1 MGLVVAVPIGCLV
14 ALAILFDDGRP
25 ILFCQARRG
34 KDGHLFKVL
43 KFRSMR
49 KDSFHPRS
57 TQAQGRDPRI
67 TRLGWFLRESSL
79 DELPQLWNIL
89 KGDMS
94 FVGPRPLPIDEIQAQ
109 EVERDVPDEAIAGFR
124 ERHTVTPGLTGIA
137 QLFAA
142 RDVPRR
148 FKFRYDLFYIKH
160 RTLWLDI
167 RLILLSCYVVT
178 VGHRGVRGRKLI
190 KNRTA

>member
-1 MGLVVAVPIGCLV
+1 MAPLGGLVVV
-14 ALAILFDDGRP
+14 AILLDDGRP
-25 ILFCQARRG
+25 ILFRQRRRG
-34 KDGHLFKVL
+34 KDGRLFTVL

-49 KDSFHPRS
+49 KDASQPRS
-57 TQAQGRDPRI
+57 AQAQGRDPRI

-89 KGDMS
+89 KGEMS
-94 FVGPRPLPIDEIQAQ
+94 FVGPRPLPIDEIQVQGADR
-109 EVERDVPDEAIAGFR
+109 ELPDDAIAGFR
-124 ERHTVTPGLTGIA
+124 ERHSVPPGLTGIA
-137 QLFAA
+137 QLFAV

-167 RLILLSCYVVT
+167 RLIVLSCYVVAF
-178 VGHRGVRGRKLI
+178 GQRGTRGRKRL
-190 KNRTA
+190 KGRMTT